1 LVGKLLQ
8 LRSFPK
14 QFHEIGDSEMK
25 EQLSALVDGELDMDA
40 SPHLY
45 TALRKSTEAAECWST
60 YHLIGD
66 VMRGDLPLQAG
77 LQARIMQQLESEPV
91 VLAPRRRLREMLH
104 SGYTMPVAASAAAVA
119 FVGWMVWHAQ
129 GVDVQPDLARPS
141 IAQNT
146 ISPEALNSY
155 MLAHQEYAPINGM
168 QRAYDVKQVTYSE
181 PGN

>member
-1 LVGKLLQ
+1 LYEKLLQ
-8 LRSFPK
+8 LRHFPK

-25 EQLSALVDGELDMDA
+25 EQLSALVDGELDMDG

-45 TALRKSTEAAECWST
+45 TALRKSGEAVECWST

-66 VMRGDLPLQAG
+66 VMRGDLRLQAG
-77 LQARIMQQLESEPV
+77 LQARIMQRLEAEPV
-91 VLAPRRRLREMLH
+91 VLAPRRRLHEMLH
-104 SGYTMPVAASAAAVA
+104 SGYAMPMAASAAAVA
-119 FVGWMVWHAQ
+119 FVGWMVWQAQ
-129 GVDVQPDLARPS
+129 GVDVQPNLARTS

>member
-1 LVGKLLQ
+1 LYEKLLQ

-14 QFHEIGDSEMK
+14 QFHETGDSEMK
-25 EQLSALVDGELDMDA
+25 EQLSALMDGELDMDA

-45 TALRKSTEAAECWST
+45 AALRKSGEAAECWST

-77 LQARIMQQLESEPV
+77 LQARIMQRLEAEPV
-91 VLAPRRRLREMLH
+91 VLAPRRRLREMLP
-104 SGYTMPVAASAAAVA
+104 GYAVPMAASAAAVA
-119 FVGWMVWHAQ
+119 FVGWMVWQAQ
-129 GVDVQPDLARPS
+129 GVAMQPNLAQPS

-168 QRAYDVKQVTYSE
+168 QRAYAVKQVTYSE
-181 PGN
+181 SGN